1 MSFNVPA
8 DSPQRLRQEICVLSL
23 YIYVYQQIHIH
34 LSRHGN
40 RCRKMREGVRVLNL
54 SSQVHGSK
62 HYESPLLQDP
72 NMDKKHTDT
81 HILEVEHRQSELK
94 RTHL

>member
-1 MSFNVPA
+1 MEEDERGGLGFT
-8 DSPQRLRQEICVLSL
+8 
-23 YIYVYQQIHIH
+23 
-34 LSRHGN
+34 
-40 RCRKMREGVRVLNL
+40 LNL

-62 HYESPLLQDP
+62 RYESPLLQDP

-94 RTHL
+94 RKHL